1 MMRKKEFLI
10 ELDGVVGTILT
21 YTRNP
26 FMLGYT
32 KELKKSLAENDMDTV
47 KIILDKVIGWY
58 NEEMD
63 NIDTDEYVF
72 NRDLHHKSYNIL
84 TTFRQAL
91 LS

>member
-1 MMRKKEFLI
+1 MRKKEFLI
-10 ELDGVVGTILT
+10 ELEGVVGTILT

-32 KELKKSLAENDMDTV
+32 KELKKALFENDMDTV

-58 NEEMD
+58 NEEME
-63 NIDTDEYVF
+63 NIDGDEYVF
-72 NRDLHHKSYNIL
+72 NKELHHKSYDIL

-91 LS
+91 LT